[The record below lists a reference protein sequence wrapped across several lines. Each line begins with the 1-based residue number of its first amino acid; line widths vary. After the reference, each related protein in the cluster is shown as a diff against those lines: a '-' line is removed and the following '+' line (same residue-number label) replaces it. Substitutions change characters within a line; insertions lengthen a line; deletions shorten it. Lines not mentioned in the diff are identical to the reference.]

1 MDEANNTA
9 LPGIG
14 KRPALEGGLFRM
26 WPLGGAFGLSRLKG
40 AGGSRFPP
48 GWGHSA
54 CVRVLDRV
62 DACERGQLSERYMDS
77 PNKVARIAGLLYLV
91 EIVTGIFSLMYVPSR
106 IRVHGDAMAT
116 VQHLMANEFLF
127 RLDVVIG
134 SISDVI
140 ALVLPLVLYKLL
152 SPVSK
157 HAAVFMVAF
166 GVVFIPIDLVAAAD
180 QLDILSLLSDG
191 SAQHH
196 ALSSTQYVAQVMAL
210 FDASYNKTLVSELF
224 WGLWLLPFGYLV
236 VKSGFLPKILGY
248 FLMLGSLSY
257 LVPFIVKVLF
267 PSYSIPDIVS
277 LPSAIGEIGTALWL
291 AFVGIRRPMRDQRAG

>member
-1 MDEANNTA
+1 
-9 LPGIG
+9 
-14 KRPALEGGLFRM
+14 
-26 WPLGGAFGLSRLKG
+26 
-40 AGGSRFPP
+40 
-48 GWGHSA
+48 
-54 CVRVLDRV
+54 
-62 DACERGQLSERYMDS
+62 MDS